1 MLEVN
6 VGLLANS
13 EPMLVTP
20 LTSQSPMLPY
30 VVVAVAESVI
40 HAVTA
45 APMLPLVMHVSAQ
58 VEPQNA
64 PHDV

>member
-1 MLEVN
+1 ML
-6 VGLLANS
+6 L
-13 EPMLVTP
+13 TP

-30 VVVAVAESVI
+30 VVVAVAELVI

-45 APMLPLVMHVSAQ
+45 VPMLPLVMHVSAQ

-64 PHDV
+64 FHDV